1 MSSPFI
7 QSSPDT
13 KANNVFTSKT
23 LTKNEKLDLIDNYM
37 LNLEIISHIKEYD
50 KLSVVN
56 KQMSIDTPSYIQ
68 CLIRRWYGEGRNETL
83 DAITGLINEIFQLTD
98 ELLNDEREKRR
109 NNQFNVSFDIETNT
123 NRIRNFKDTNSDIL
137 TKIMIN
143 LDKSIGGL
151 QNLKITYLGD
161 ISITSQL
168 DIIISKIQNRCDK
181 IKKLLVIREN

>member
-1 MSSPFI
+1 MSIPFI
-7 QSSPDT
+7 QPTSE
-13 KANNVFTSKT
+13 NNSQINLRQ
-23 LTKNEKLDLIDNYM
+23 LTKNEKIDLIDNYI

-56 KQMSIDTPSYIQ
+56 KQMSIDTPSYLQ
-68 CLIRRWYGEGRNETL
+68 GLVRKWYGEGRNETL
-83 DAITGLINEIFQLTD
+83 DAITNLINDIFQLTD
-98 ELLNDEREKRR
+98 ELLNDERNKRR
-109 NNQFNVSFDIETNT
+109 NNQYNVSFDIETNS
-123 NRIRNFKDTNSDIL
+123 NRIKNFKDTNSDIL
-137 TKIMIN
+137 TKLMIN
-143 LDKSIGGL
+143 LDKSVGGL